1 MRHLRVNDGVFV
13 SKSAKDMERAQAA
26 FHKKEIQAREGATAA
41 AEYKAAGLA
50 ERAKTERL
58 RALRLA
64 KEAAD
69 REAALRAPPPP
80 PPKPKAPAKLV
91 MKVVSPAKP
100 PSAKPKAAAVK
111 PKTAA
116 KTKKKK

>member
-1 MRHLRVNDGVFV
+1 VRYVRVNDGVFV
-13 SKSAKDMERAQAA
+13 SKSTKDMERAQAA

-69 REAALRAPPPP
+69 REAAANAPPPA
-80 PPKPKAPAKLV
+80 PKLQKA
-91 MKVVSPAKP
+91 
-100 PSAKPKAAAVK
+100 AKPKGAA
-111 PKTAA
+111 
-116 KTKKKK
+116 KKKK

>member
-1 MRHLRVNDGVFV
+1 MRVNDGVFV

-41 AEYKAAGLA
+41 AEYKAAGMA

-80 PPKPKAPAKLV
+80 PPKPKAPAKPV
-91 MKVVSPAKP
+91 MKVVSAAKP
-100 PSAKPKAAAVK
+100 PSAKPKAAAAK
-111 PKTAA
+111 PKAA
-116 KTKKKK
+116 PKAKKKK